1 MELSFE
7 KWDDGKWYVV
17 LPEWDGLQEDLEMVD
32 GADTLLDFL
41 TTDGIYVTL
50 EVSLDEQDGWPFL
63 ELVDHNAF
71 GGTYKVHNVERFY
84 QEAWLC
90 NVVHFIFDEHPEY
103 IYFKVVE

>member
-41 TTDGIYVTL
+41 STDGMYVTL
-50 EVSLDEQDGWPFL
+50 EVSLDEQPGWPLL
-63 ELVDHNAF
+63 ELVDHNAL
-71 GGTYKVHNVERFY
+71 GGTYRVHNVDGFY